1 MHLPFTTAQFV
12 AVFARYNAAIGPIP
26 LVAYA
31 LAAASV
37 YFSFVPRPWSDRFIG
52 LVLAGLWAF
61 TGVGYHLLSFS
72 AINPAARL
80 FGALFVVQAVLLA
93 IAALRGRL
101 HFRFSAREFRSRMGL
116 VMVAFSAIVYPLLGM
131 AQGHGY
137 PNGPAFGVTP
147 CPLVIFT
154 FGMLMLT
161 DRSLPKY
168 LVAIPMAWALVGS
181 TAAIALGIREDT
193 GLLVTG
199 TLATIA
205 LLTRRSARPAET
217 SASERPRAAAVT
229 DRRPA
234 APLAD
239 VR

>member
-12 AVFARYNAAIGPIP
+12 AVFARYNAAIGPVP

-31 LAAASV
+31 LAVASV
-37 YFSFVPRPWSDRFIG
+37 YFAFVPRRWSDRFVG
-52 LVLAGLWAF
+52 LALAGLWAF
-61 TGVGYHLLSFS
+61 TGIGYHLLSFS

-80 FGALFVVQAVLLA
+80 FGALFVVQAILLA
-93 IAALRGRL
+93 IAALRDRL

-116 VMVAFSAIVYPLLGM
+116 VMVAFSAIVYPLVGM
-131 AQGHGY
+131 MQGHGY

-147 CPLVIFT
+147 CPLVVFT

-168 LVAIPMAWALVGS
+168 LVAIPLAWALVGS

-199 TLATIA
+199 TLATVA
-205 LLTRRSARPAET
+205 LLTRRPQAAPA
-217 SASERPRAAAVT
+217 SAAALPRGAAIA
-229 DRRPA
+229 DRTVA